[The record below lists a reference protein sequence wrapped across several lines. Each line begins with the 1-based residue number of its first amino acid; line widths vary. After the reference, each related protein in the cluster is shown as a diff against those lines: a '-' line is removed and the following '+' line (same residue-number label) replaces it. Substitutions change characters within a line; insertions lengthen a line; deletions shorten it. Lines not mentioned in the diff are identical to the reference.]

1 MSSSGTPRRTRLRKD
16 EKEKPVTASTSPSAS
31 MGSRVGKPTGS
42 TVIASMSRSLA
53 VAKAG
58 NCAQAPSGGG
68 APSTLPSRS
77 FGFSMPS
84 DLRPTTAK
92 GGLS

>member
-1 MSSSGTPRRTRLRKD
+1 MSSAGTPSRLRFSV
-16 EKEKPVTASTSPSAS
+16 EENENPVTEATLPSAS
-31 MGSRVGKPTGS
+31 IGSRVGKPTGS
-42 TVIASMSRSLA
+42 TGIAAMSRPFA
-53 VAKAG
+53 AAKIG

-68 APSTLPSRS
+68 APRILPGRS
-77 FGFSMPS
+77 AGPDTPS